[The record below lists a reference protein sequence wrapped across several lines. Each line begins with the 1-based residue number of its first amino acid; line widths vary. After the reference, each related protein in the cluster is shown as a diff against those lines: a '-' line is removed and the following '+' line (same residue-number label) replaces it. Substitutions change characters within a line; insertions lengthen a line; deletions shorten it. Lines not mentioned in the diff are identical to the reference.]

1 MENAIEIRKLT
12 KKYPGFQ
19 LGPVDLT
26 LPRGCILGLIG
37 ENGAGKSTLIRLIL
51 DMVKRDGGTVTVL
64 GRDNR
69 ENFRRTKE
77 DIGVVFDEA
86 GVPECLTAQQ
96 FGRVL
101 QSAYASWSPETYC
114 KLLSRL
120 RVPADKPFKALS
132 RGNRM
137 KLSIAV
143 ALAHDAK
150 LLLLD
155 EATNGLDPVVRE
167 EIVELFSEFT
177 RDESHAVLI
186 SSHIVSDLEKI
197 CDYVAFLREG
207 QLLLCEEKDL
217 LLARCGVVHGTA
229 EQLSALEPAAVLGM
243 RHTGYGAEALVIRK
257 RVPAGMTI
265 SPVEL
270 EELFVFMAKSG
281 LNAKNGEGMQ

>member
-1 MENAIEIRKLT
+1 MERNARFELTVHSFLPTMETGSGHETHLCIPLRPVMSMVLRDIPKL
-12 KKYPGFQ
+12 
-19 LGPVDLT
+19 
-26 LPRGCILGLIG
+26 I
-37 ENGAGKSTLIRLIL
+37 
-51 DMVKRDGGTVTVL
+51 
-64 GRDNR
+64 
-69 ENFRRTKE
+69 
-77 DIGVVFDEA
+77 
-86 GVPECLTAQQ
+86 
-96 FGRVL
+96 
-101 QSAYASWSPETYC
+101 
-114 KLLSRL
+114 
-120 RVPADKPFKALS
+120 
-132 RGNRM
+132 
-137 KLSIAV
+137 
-143 ALAHDAK
+143 
-150 LLLLD
+150 D

-281 LNAKNGEGMQ
+281 LNAKNREGMQ